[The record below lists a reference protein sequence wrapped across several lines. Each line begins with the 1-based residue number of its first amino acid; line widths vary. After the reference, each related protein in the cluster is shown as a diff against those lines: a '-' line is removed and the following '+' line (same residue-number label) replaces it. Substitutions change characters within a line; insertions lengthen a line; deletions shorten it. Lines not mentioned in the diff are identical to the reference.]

1 MLTLNSTR
9 DLPALVGTPVV
20 TVPLGF
26 YPPNQTVVYNDRK
39 TLVET
44 GPNIPF
50 GISFIGEAWSEA
62 SLIGFAYAFEQ
73 RTMVRNKVQPYIFP
87 RTELVDVLGKEANS
101 TLSKR
106 SLYGRIGSAPVR
118 SM

>member
-1 MLTLNSTR
+1 MLTRTSIR
-9 DLPALVGTPVV
+9 DLPALIGTPVV

-26 YPPNQTVVYNDRK
+26 YPPSQPVVYNDRK

-73 RTMVRNKVQPYIFP
+73 RTMVRNKVQPYIVP
-87 RTELVDVLGKEANS
+87 RTELVDLVGKRANS
-101 TLSKR
+101 TMSVH
-106 SLYGRIGSAPVR
+106 SV
-118 SM
+118 